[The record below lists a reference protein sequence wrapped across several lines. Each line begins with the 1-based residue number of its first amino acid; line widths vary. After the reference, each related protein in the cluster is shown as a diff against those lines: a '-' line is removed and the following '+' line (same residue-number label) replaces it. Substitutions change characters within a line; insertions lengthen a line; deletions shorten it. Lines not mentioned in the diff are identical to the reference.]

1 MKLIEGEDFTID
13 EQSGLMV
20 LTVHFLLKRGYCCGK
35 NCKNCPY
42 EPKGLKGNDVIKK
55 ELKDNENI

>member
-1 MKLIEGEDFTID
+1 MKLVEGEDFTID

-20 LTVHFLLKRGYCCGK
+20 LTVHFLIKRGKCCGK

-42 EPKGLKGNDVIKK
+42 EPSGMKGNTEIKK
-55 ELKDNENI
+55 ELKQPDNI